1 MECFSFQVFIIFYR
15 NKEVNYIKTYVYYS
29 KGSYLY
35 MKSRRLKMNTDEL
48 LLTTKTNDF
57 MFTSDRFFKYVF
69 LCQNEDSF
77 YLCNLLFKHLL
88 GKEFQKIVSVNTH
101 FLSKKNEKDMICD
114 VLLDAGDSLRV
125 NIEMQNEVSRK
136 DSKRF
141 DMYLSKM
148 FIESMKDYDD
158 AKNAMQIL
166 FFNKDHHKLVEY
178 HTLKDEQCKTSSKSW
193 LRIIIYLKY
202 IKNIVKEKGIDGL
215 NEFEKLI
222 YIFVYSNVY
231 DIIES
236 EKRTGKRTRVV
247 EIMDR
252 KKDEFLRVI
261 DEQWRLY
268 SEYCKEKEREEYVKE
283 QVEDAIRQGKER
295 TILDNIINLSKN
307 MNIAYIQAMEALN
320 LSKEEQEHYLK
331 LLDA

>member
-1 MECFSFQVFIIFYR
+1 
-15 NKEVNYIKTYVYYS
+15 
-29 KGSYLY
+29 
-35 MKSRRLKMNTDEL
+35 
-48 LLTTKTNDF
+48 
-57 MFTSDRFFKYVF
+57 
-69 LCQNEDSF
+69 
-77 YLCNLLFKHLL
+77 
-88 GKEFQKIVSVNTH
+88 
-101 FLSKKNEKDMICD
+101 MICD

-148 FIESMKDYDD
+148 FIESMKNYDD

-222 YIFVYSNVY
+222 YIFAYSNVY

-252 KKDEFLRVI
+252 
-261 DEQWRLY
+261 
-268 SEYCKEKEREEYVKE
+268 
-283 QVEDAIRQGKER
+283 
-295 TILDNIINLSKN
+295 
-307 MNIAYIQAMEALN
+307 
-320 LSKEEQEHYLK
+320 
-331 LLDA
+331 